1 MAKRR
6 HHRNSTSKKPV
17 TVNTAIAD
25 DQFVISDTEDNFQ
38 KAAYELNEITAE
50 HTLTISAQK
59 TKLMTFK

>member
-1 MAKRR
+1 L
-6 HHRNSTSKKPV
+6 
-17 TVNTAIAD
+17 
-25 DQFVISDTEDNFQ
+25 Q